1 MAQDGYQ
8 HRDFALQPHIQRGD
22 MAPWWNQGPHRFVF
36 DQFAGR
42 YIVLSFYRGAGDT
55 VGSAALHAL
64 DELRDLVAN
73 DKAWL
78 FGVSLDSD
86 DHTVRHVDAVFPSVE
101 FLWDPD
107 GTVYR
112 AYGIGPGRIWIV
124 LDPML
129 RVIEAIP
136 FMSDGSDIRSLADLM
151 HALPPPSRF
160 IGFDV
165 QAPVLVLP
173 DVFEP
178 AFCRHLIDVFE
189 QAGGR
194 ESGFMQ
200 EVGGKAVEIFDPAW
214 KRRKDHLIDDAAL
227 FDAIKERIS
236 RRVGLM
242 MRQAF
247 HFQLTRIERQ
257 LIARYSAG
265 DDGHFGPHRDNT
277 VKATEHRRFAM
288 SINLNEDYEGGEVSF
303 PEYGPKGFKMP
314 VGAALIFSA
323 ALLHRV
329 SKVTSGSRYVFVPFL
344 HDEAAEQVRLAN
356 LQFLARPA

>member
-1 MAQDGYQ
+1 
-8 HRDFALQPHIQRGD
+8 
-22 MAPWWNQGPHRFVF
+22 
-36 DQFAGR
+36 
-42 YIVLSFYRGAGDT
+42 
-55 VGSAALHAL
+55 
-64 DELRDLVAN
+64 
-73 DKAWL
+73 
-78 FGVSLDSD
+78 
-86 DHTVRHVDAVFPSVE
+86 
-101 FLWDPD
+101 
-107 GTVYR
+107 
-112 AYGIGPGRIWIV
+112 
-124 LDPML
+124 
-129 RVIEAIP
+129 
-136 FMSDGSDIRSLADLM
+136 M

-214 KRRKDHLIDDAAL
+214 KRRKDHLIDDATL